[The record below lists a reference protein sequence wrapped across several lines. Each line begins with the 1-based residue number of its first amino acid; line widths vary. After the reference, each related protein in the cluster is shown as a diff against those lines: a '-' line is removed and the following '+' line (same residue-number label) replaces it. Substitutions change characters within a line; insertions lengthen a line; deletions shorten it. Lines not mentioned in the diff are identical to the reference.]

1 MGFLKDLFLKQ
12 RYPAILLLTGVLLV
26 FGGNYSVSGKVTE
39 PQLRERPRIILNI
52 FGALLIVVSVGL
64 FLIDEDFV
72 AYRRGCKISNTENG
86 FEAKFRD
93 SNLSVDFGLLQELY
107 QPTNSGSAVVLPANE
122 FFDERCF
129 SDDRTAAGAFIGKYF
144 SPLGASELKD
154 LVHLQLRGHDCQSV
168 PTGAGTGKQS
178 YGVGTCVYLGQPL
191 GQPVR
196 MIFAAVA
203 SEQPPHGLRTDLST
217 IFKAVEEVKCNL
229 ASERLTAIFVPVL
242 GAGKGGVPAE
252 IAFMTL
258 VSALLEA
265 RCRDGGHHLREMH
278 IVIFQG
284 EGKAPQIPHRKAKRA
299 LRQLVSLYQQM
310 SE

>member
-1 MGFLKDLFLKQ
+1 MGFLKDLLLKQ
-12 RYPAILLLTGVLLV
+12 RYPAILLLAGVLLV

-52 FGALLIVVSVGL
+52 FGALLIVGSVGL

-72 AYRRGCKISNTENG
+72 AYRRGCKISSTKSG

-93 SNLSVDFGLLQELY
+93 SSLSVEFGLLQELY
-107 QPTNSGSAVVLPANE
+107 QPSNRASAVVLPANE

-144 SPLGASELKD
+144 SPRGASDLRD
-154 LVHLQLRGHDCQSV
+154 LVHLQLSGHASQSV
-168 PTGAGTGKQS
+168 PSGAGTSKQS

-203 SEQPPHGLRTDLST
+203 SDRPPHGLKTDLST
-217 IFKAVEEVKCNL
+217 IFKAVEEAKCKL
-229 ASERLTAIFVPVL
+229 ASERLTVIFVPLL

-265 RCRDGGHHLREMH
+265 RCRDGGHHLKEMH
-278 IVIFQG
+278 VVVFED
-284 EGKAPQIPHRKAKRA
+284 EGKAPQIPRRKVKGA

-310 SE
+310 SQ